1 MVTRTD
7 SKVRPIVWLMGL
19 TPFVAVAA
27 VGVYLLQ
34 PGQKPAALRPTA
46 AIPGSVQPPAPV
58 ATEPAP
64 PPPPQPLRVALPS
77 ALAALPSAA
86 PSGSADE
93 RREIDALL
101 VRPPGSEQWT
111 VDQRNAYRAEL
122 AQELRRR
129 ERKLGWDIA
138 AAHRS
143 RDKATEQAKTE
154 TLAYV
159 QRMGEVL
166 EAPLP
171 PASGAAPPGDAG
183 LAD

>member
-7 SKVRPIVWLMGL
+7 SKVRPIVWVMGL

-34 PGQKPAALRPTA
+34 PGQKPAALHPTA
-46 AIPGSVQPPAPV
+46 AIPGSAQPPAPV

-64 PPPPQPLRVALPS
+64 PPQPLPVALPS

-86 PSGSADE
+86 PSGSANE

-111 VDQRNAYRAEL
+111 VDQRTAYRAQL
-122 AQELRRR
+122 AQELQRR

-159 QRMGEVL
+159 QRMGAVL

-171 PASGAAPPGDAG
+171 AASGAAPPGDAG